1 MGVCVCDPNLKID
14 NGKYD
19 MTVSGW
25 VEGRRLK
32 GSIEVLP
39 TAAHRSPPQSNKLDW
54 KLNPCQCHCSI
65 LGFYRCTKRVSL
77 EIA

>member
-1 MGVCVCDPNLKID
+1 MGVCVCVCDPNLKID
-14 NGKYD
+14 KGKYD

-39 TAAHRSPPQSNKLDW
+39 TDHRPSPTTWIGS
-54 KLNPCQCHCSI
+54 
-65 LGFYRCTKRVSL
+65 
-77 EIA
+77 